1 MVAVYFVQNNFS
13 KSYKEKQTYLWARG
27 RNAPKPVV
35 VIVAAAAVAAD
46 VGVSVGG
53 QWATGDRRRVMAWWW
68 VVLVGIGVEVG
79 WLVWSWAVVWDCDV
93 AGFAV
98 GMGEG
103 R

>member
-27 RNAPKPVV
+27 RNAPEPVV

-53 QWATGDRRRVMAWWW
+53 QWATG
-68 VVLVGIGVEVG
+68 
-79 WLVWSWAVVWDCDV
+79 
-93 AGFAV
+93 
-98 GMGEG
+98 
-103 R
+103 